1 MFIAKDLSICLT
13 CRPSECLSNS
23 HWHNLHMSASI
34 TSLTELGLR
43 ANKILLLGCR
53 IRFNHDG
60 SCGEVVEY
68 EVIKDLYK
76 FEFSLDGETHHV
88 SFEDPDDVLERI
100 TEFLQ
105 L

>member
-76 FEFSLDGETHHV
+76 FEFSLDGETHLV